1 LLIASIN
8 KISFSADGRP
18 TRLTKEGAA
27 SSNEDSDWGMRH
39 ELDCGMNWTATW
51 AFVAAATALLGSP
64 GPGIAAL
71 LAVGRAEGWGGG
83 LRYYAGLQMGLA
95 LACGATAAG
104 LVSVLAAFPF
114 ALRVFAVLSAAY
126 LIYLAFRIATATVGT
141 RTEAAGVRSSAV
153 SGFLLGVANPKA
165 YMAFV
170 SLLASRALVQAS
182 HPRDV
187 MIKWALCVMV
197 IIVVDLA
204 WLFAGVQLRR
214 MRLGARAERV
224 LNLGLGA
231 TVLAAAVFMGLPKA
245 S

>member
-1 LLIASIN
+1 
-8 KISFSADGRP
+8 
-18 TRLTKEGAA
+18 
-27 SSNEDSDWGMRH
+27 
-39 ELDCGMNWTATW
+39 MNWTSAW

-83 LRYYAGLQMGLA
+83 LRYYAGLQLGLA
-95 LACGATAAG
+95 LACAATAAG
-104 LVSVLAAFPF
+104 LVSLLAVFPF
-114 ALRVFAVLSAAY
+114 ALRVLTLLSAVY
-126 LIYLAFRIATATVGT
+126 LTYLAYRIATAAVGT
-141 RTEAAGVRSSAV
+141 GTEGASVRSSAL

-170 SLLASRALVQAS
+170 SLLASRALVQGS

-187 MIKWALCVMV
+187 LIKWALCVMV

-214 MRLGARAERV
+214 MRLGTRAERV

-231 TVLAAAVFMGLPKA
+231 TVLAAAVFMGLAQGKR
-245 S
+245 